1 MTTVSP
7 TAQSSTE
14 SRTPAAQKSLAPDL
28 NMFLKMLTT
37 QLQHQDPLSPMDTA
51 QYTQQLV
58 QYSQVEQALQQNG
71 TLKDILGS
79 MTSQSMAQASTLVGK
94 QVQFDGNVAGLSGS
108 TPATWS
114 YTLSQVPATV
124 TATVTDEQG
133 KVVDRVTLKPSA
145 GGTIS
150 WDGKTSHGTAPD
162 GAYTL
167 TLKAQTADGLEL
179 PATITASGVVKD
191 VVQTNGK
198 VQLGVNGIRLP
209 LSKMI
214 GITSA
219 AS

>member
-1 MTTVSP
+1 MTNVSQ
-7 TAQSSTE
+7 TAQAATQT
-14 SRTPAAQKSLAPDL
+14 RAAAAQKSLAPDL

-71 TLKDILGS
+71 TLKDILGNL
-79 MTSQSMAQASTLVGK
+79 TTQSMAQASTLVGK
-94 QVQFDGNVAGLSGS
+94 QVKFDGNVAGLAGN

-114 YTLSQVPATV
+114 YSLSQVPATL
-124 TATVTDEQG
+124 TATVTDAQG
-133 KVVDRVTLKPSA
+133 KVVDAVTLKPLSN
-145 GGTIS
+145 GTVS
-150 WDGKTSHGTAPD
+150 WDGKTSRGTAPD

-167 TLKAQTADGLEL
+167 TLTAKTADGAEL
-179 PATITASGVVKD
+179 PTTITASGVVKE
-191 VVQTNGK
+191 VVQANGS

-209 LSKMI
+209 LAKMI
-214 GITSA
+214 GITA